1 MLKQLKVG
9 RKATLP
15 STRPSPAAT
24 PWPPS
29 PGTGRSSSN
38 GVRTVINDRLLHPRT
53 AVGID
58 TDGHKLFFLVID
70 GRSAYSRGYTMV
82 ELANMMIALGAD
94 DALNLDG
101 GGSSTLYSRKVT
113 GEMGVI
119 NEPSDGT
126 ERKVANGLGI
136 FYDGVFPPI
145 APPIHPGPGADHAAD
160 HAAGPVTVGRS
171 SVAPG

>member
-1 MLKQLKVG
+1 M
-9 RKATLP
+9 
-15 STRPSPAAT
+15 
-24 PWPPS
+24 
-29 PGTGRSSSN
+29 
-38 GVRTVINDRLLHPRT
+38 HPRT

-58 TDGHKLFFLVID
+58 TDGRRLLFLVID
-70 GRSAYSRGYTMV
+70 GRSASSRGYTMV

-94 DALNLDG
+94 NALNLDG

-119 NEPSDGT
+119 NEPSDGG

-145 APPIHPGPGADHAAD
+145 APPVTPP
-160 HAAGPVTVGRS
+160 PVP
-171 SVAPG
+171 APAPIPPPTTPVP